1 MTEKV
6 DIKIWSDVMCP
17 WCVIGYHN
25 LATALEKLD
34 GEIEAEIGWLP
45 FELNPDMPSTGE
57 ESAAHIARKY
67 GRTPEQA
74 EAARGAMAQ
83 AAEKAGFSFSY
94 TGEGEA
100 PAPMMWNTFA
110 AHRLLTWVGGA
121 HGAEAQTRLK
131 LALFR
136 AHFQQRRRVG
146 DETVLLAI
154 AEEQGF
160 DRDAAQ
166 AALADERLAEKVRA
180 EERAAWDHNISGVPA
195 MVIDGKFL
203 IPGSQDPETY
213 ANALRRIVE
222 KRAAA

>member
-1 MTEKV
+1 MSEKV

-25 LATALEKLD
+25 LATALENLD

-67 GRTPEQA
+67 GRTAEQT

-110 AHRLLTWVGGA
+110 AHRLLTWVGEE
-121 HGAEAQTRLK
+121 HGAKAQTRLK

-213 ANALRRIVE
+213 ANALRRIVS